1 MQLTL
6 KKISNNCRMGA
17 VGFFWVAGL
26 LVAGSDSHYMP
37 WVNGAGLIL
46 FTGASLIM
54 GRRFHAGGQERGRIL
69 YPGFSAGS
77 VGPKNRDQ
85 DRMGQAKQPSDRK
98 VQGNRYAL
106 SASG

>member
-1 MQLTL
+1 
-6 KKISNNCRMGA
+6 MGA
-17 VGFFWVAGL
+17 VGFFWIAGL
-26 LVAGSDSHYMP
+26 LVAGSDSQYMP

-54 GRRFHAGGQERGRIL
+54 GRRFHASGQERGRIL
-69 YPGFSAGS
+69 YPGFSAGR
-77 VGPKNRDQ
+77 VDPKNRDPKNR
-85 DRMGQAKQPSDRK
+85 DRMGRAKQPSDRK

>member
-17 VGFFWVAGL
+17 VGFFWVVGL
-26 LVAGSDSHYMP
+26 LVAGSDSQYMP

-46 FTGASLIM
+46 FTGASLIL
-54 GRRFHAGGQERGRIL
+54 GRRFHANGRERGRIL
-69 YPGFSAGS
+69 YPGFSAGNVDS
-77 VGPKNRDQ
+77 KNRG
-85 DRMGQAKQPSDRK
+85 RVGRTKQPSDRK
-98 VQGNRYAL
+98 IQGNRYAL